1 MHHWFVTSS
10 IQTFIAHLKK
20 KQRIYWNVNLYIDSL
35 KSSSWRLYFLSPP
48 TCCEHYKCRWNWMLV
63 PTRLWF
69 HRLNSSS
76 DLVSYRCIPYH
87 FLVVVFPIIKY
98 SKIKQSKGKVF
109 FCETCLKE
117 RAEGW
122 KWAFYHCQSISPSV
136 ALIIWNKRAARHFH
150 CSHSYL
156 DFLNCDCELLPYFNP
171 SYKRKSS
178 FTDSLRIRYR
188 RSRQRQENWKLI
200 LKSPSQEIHG
210 KELSRLHN
218 SKCIRILCIYFF

>member
-48 TCCEHYKCRWNWMLV
+48 TCCEHYKCRWNWMVV

-122 KWAFYHCQSISPSV
+122 KWALYHCQSISPSV
-136 ALIIWNKRAARHFH
+136 ALLFETKEPLGLFIAVTVTWI
-150 CSHSYL
+150 SSIVIV
-156 DFLNCDCELLPYFNP
+156 
-171 SYKRKSS
+171 SS
-178 FTDSLRIRYR
+178 FPI
-188 RSRQRQENWKLI
+188 LI
-200 LKSPSQEIHG
+200 LVINVN
-210 KELSRLHN
+210 LHLLTV
-218 SKCIRILCIYFF
+218 SVFGTDAAGRDKRTES